1 VKDSAIAVHSG
12 PVVGGPGETCCASV
26 PARLAA
32 GWPARVAYRS
42 VCIDSVD
49 DRFGYPRGYQLPAS
63 SDSLANRFHSCADG
77 RPDFLRAMAPADDK
91 NSQADRFAV
100 SGSLHAAVAAAA
112 LREVAR

>member
-1 VKDSAIAVHSG
+1 
-12 PVVGGPGETCCASV
+12 
-26 PARLAA
+26 LAA
-32 GWPARVAYRS
+32 VWPALVAYLA
-42 VCIDSVD
+42 VYIDSVD
-49 DRFGYPRGYQLPAS
+49 DRFGYPRGYHLPAS